1 MSLSFSF
8 SGINMIL
15 SIDISDKRL
24 KVTPNGPYH
33 IHGVTGFITVD
44 SADNL
49 PEVPIFGVIY
59 QDLSTCD
66 MFIPQCDGYRKLV
79 ADQIAMN
86 GIFKTTTSENGR
98 LMVSQI
104 LSRKYVGGNIA
115 PPTYCDFSVESLEK
129 LYTSDAATKHLIIVD
144 GELRIWQ
151 NDHNYG
157 LVLMNKLKLDKFV
170 KGSSSKA
177 SSLGFSPT
185 IVVNP
190 EDLGFSKQSFMSD
203 LIQES
208 KLPTGTKIKIS
219 GFSGSSEP
227 MFKESHNMVGTTKVA
242 VPKTFIVDA
251 DVLTV
256 GIRDQSAG
264 ISDEMAAS
272 QVAIRGITRFVQF
285 KGLVS
290 FPNRSTPGTLYQDT
304 VSNFLYISDREHYRQ
319 LLLGPKFIR
328 GLKIIRRLPSSGYS
342 ISEYGN
348 PIYGIVDKIKDVE
361 SLTSSQEYIYVR
373 LGFMFMRSNEYPNA
387 EINRFKLGPW
397 INISKMKDMMV
408 NQAKDCTCLTSHDK
422 IGFLK
427 QSFSLDAGFTTSEP
441 NSQSLTPNHQ
451 EGNNM
456 PSIQGVNI
464 NFNLLQA
471 VAETPKD
478 DLSTFTADVDNG
490 ELAAAIR
497 ESLAADR
504 KAKLAS
510 AAQEFVKVFRAA
522 ELTTAAA
529 VEGIRAARRA
539 EEQHRKTLNTIKR
552 AQQYAIETNN
562 ALPLVCAMVNTTEH
576 VVPAAWKPKNAK
588 K

>member
-190 EDLGFSKQSFMSD
+190 EDLGFSKQSF
-203 LIQES
+203 
-208 KLPTGTKIKIS
+208 
-219 GFSGSSEP
+219 
-227 MFKESHNMVGTTKVA
+227 
-242 VPKTFIVDA
+242 
-251 DVLTV
+251 
-256 GIRDQSAG
+256 
-264 ISDEMAAS
+264 
-272 QVAIRGITRFVQF
+272 
-285 KGLVS
+285 
-290 FPNRSTPGTLYQDT
+290 
-304 VSNFLYISDREHYRQ
+304 
-319 LLLGPKFIR
+319 
-328 GLKIIRRLPSSGYS
+328 
-342 ISEYGN
+342 
-348 PIYGIVDKIKDVE
+348 
-361 SLTSSQEYIYVR
+361 
-373 LGFMFMRSNEYPNA
+373 
-387 EINRFKLGPW
+387 
-397 INISKMKDMMV
+397 
-408 NQAKDCTCLTSHDK
+408 
-422 IGFLK
+422 
-427 QSFSLDAGFTTSEP
+427 SLDAGFTTSEP

-464 NFNLLQA
+464 NFNLLEA